1 MNLAY
6 KISSDI
12 KIHKVYFPYVS
23 PITASSVECFTIIF
37 PPIYIYIC
45 LRVYTSKVSNQTV
58 HIYIYIYIC
67 MYTTCIRHVVD
78 FGLF

>member
-23 PITASSVECFTIIF
+23 PVTASSVECFTIIF
-37 PPIYIYIC
+37 PPIYIKLIKI
-45 LRVYTSKVSNQTV
+45 LNLQ
-58 HIYIYIYIC
+58 
-67 MYTTCIRHVVD
+67 
-78 FGLF
+78 